1 VAPNTVCGGTS
12 ASNTRDP
19 ALCMLNMSMGTAGA
33 GWVVQ
38 GRGFAPR
45 TSVTV
50 SLTWNSPPQ
59 LAPSQTFHHTAQVKP
74 TVAPDGTLRLDIN
87 RLFPDS
93 LRLGQFIVEVT
104 GPGGSG
110 ASTVFIV
117 IPPGA

>member
-1 VAPNTVCGGTS
+1 
-12 ASNTRDP
+12 
-19 ALCMLNMSMGTAGA
+19 MLNMSKGTADA
-33 GWVVQ
+33 AWVVQ
-38 GRGFAPR
+38 GSGFAPG

-59 LAPSQTFHHTAQVKP
+59 YAPNQTFHHTARVKP
-74 TVAPDGTLRLDIN
+74 TVAPNGTVRLN
-87 RLFPDS
+87 VNQLFPGS

-117 IPPGA
+117 IPAGA